1 MFSLCH
7 ALQLLPESKL
17 VECLPLLQEFLDDH
31 NERNWR
37 YRLKLVE
44 QLSVLCEV
52 YCPDLVS
59 QHITPLAIAL
69 AEDKVA
75 ELRVAASD
83 LVRRKGKGRGGE
95 EWKREGQGGAGAGDE
110 GGQRVVGRDEIGRK
124 AINTQ
129 LEIQP
134 FIHVYIHVQT
144 YGQASCSIDPK

>member
-1 MFSLCH
+1 MVLACLCFCH
-7 ALQLLPESKL
+7 TLQLLPESKL
-17 VECLPLLQEFLDDH
+17 VECLPLIQEFLDDH

-83 LVRRKGKGRGGE
+83 LVRRKGE
-95 EWKREGQGGAGAGDE
+95 EWGREGQGGAGTGE
-110 GGQRVVGRDEIGRK
+110 EGRK
-124 AINTQ
+124 KGVGTGERGQERDTHISRDTV
-129 LEIQP
+129 
-134 FIHVYIHVQT
+134 IHTCVRTCTNIWSSKQFN
-144 YGQASCSIDPK
+144 

>member
-1 MFSLCH
+1 M
-7 ALQLLPESKL
+7 QLLPESKL
-17 VECLPLLQEFLDDH
+17 VECLPLIQDFLDDH

-52 YCPDLVS
+52 YDPALVS

-83 LVRRKGKGRGGE
+83 LVRRQGWRGGVGDGG
-95 EWKREGQGGAGAGDE
+95 REVSEDGGE
-110 GGQRVVGRDEIGRK
+110 G
-124 AINTQ
+124 
-129 LEIQP
+129 
-134 FIHVYIHVQT
+134 
-144 YGQASCSIDPK
+144 

>member
-1 MFSLCH
+1 M
-7 ALQLLPESKL
+7 QLLPESKL
-17 VECLPLLQEFLDDH
+17 VECLPLIQDFLDDH

-83 LVRRKGKGRGGE
+83 LVRGQGWSRGAGKGEKG
-95 EWKREGQGGAGAGDE
+95 
-110 GGQRVVGRDEIGRK
+110 
-124 AINTQ
+124 
-129 LEIQP
+129 L
-134 FIHVYIHVQT
+134 
-144 YGQASCSIDPK
+144 